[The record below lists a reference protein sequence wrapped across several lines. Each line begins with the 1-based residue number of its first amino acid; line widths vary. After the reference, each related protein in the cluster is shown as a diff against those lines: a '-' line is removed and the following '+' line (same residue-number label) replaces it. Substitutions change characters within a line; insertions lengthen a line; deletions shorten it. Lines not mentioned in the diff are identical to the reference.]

1 VNNRI
6 GLLLVS
12 VVLLL
17 TLAACGGTPQGAVEI
32 ANTNPKATGRLQT
45 VNVVPPE
52 GWELNNTGDGV
63 TDGTLVITVLTLSDL
78 PLPPESFLAEVAG
91 VTHTINGREI
101 ILQPALN
108 RLMAWTTINGTL
120 TTFTM
125 QGRTESPFSETQEQV
140 LLDIAATASF

>member
-1 VNNRI
+1 MNNRI
-6 GLLLVS
+6 GLLLAG
-12 VVLLL
+12 VLLL
-17 TLAACGGTPQGAVEI
+17 TLAACGGIPEGAIEI
-32 ANTNPKATGRLQT
+32 ANTDPKATGRLQT

-52 GWELNNTGDGV
+52 GWELNTTGDGV

-78 PLPPESFLAEVAG
+78 PLPPESFLAEVTG
-91 VTHTINGREI
+91 QTYTVNGREI

-125 QGRTESPFSETQEQV
+125 QGRTQAPFAETQEQI
-140 LLDIAATASF
+140 LLDIAARASF